1 MNKEKNENSVVITG
15 TMVARAV
22 QVLVLGFALWNIKS
36 IDSTVLTL
44 ILCSLLV
51 TEVSVQASNKNK
63 E

>member
-1 MNKEKNENSVVITG
+1 MNKEKNENSIVITG

-36 IDSTVLTL
+36 IDSTVLL
-44 ILCSLLV
+44 PILCGLIA
-51 TEVSVQASNKNK
+51 TEVGLQASKKK